1 MLLVDIC
8 KALLN
13 LVIYGVFFR
22 LTSTINV
29 YFGGRTKL
37 YFSDLFSMIVF
48 FWNWQVYGIIR
59 ITSLM
64 IWISQ
69 QFGWL
74 F

>member
-48 FWNWQVYGIIR
+48 F
-59 ITSLM
+59 
-64 IWISQ
+64 
-69 QFGWL
+69 
-74 F
+74 